1 MIITFII
8 KVGLEISFF
17 FFMLFWELK
26 LSILSKSKIPSLFL
40 LLFLDPFIDSRN
52 CFDYFL

>member
-17 FFMLFWELK
+17 FFYVVLGIKAFYIK
-26 LSILSKSKIPSLFL
+26 
-40 LLFLDPFIDSRN
+40 
-52 CFDYFL
+52 